1 MGAFVDRYGAVRW
14 TPHLGRRYPRD
25 GACEVCGRTP
35 AELAA
40 EYAEDRNKHLGVLMF
55 DHCHAHGWVRG
66 LLCLGCNN
74 DMVLFDKGLPA
85 ASSPRRTA
93 YARNCPDCC
102 YAATLL
108 AAIQHSQGK

>member
-35 AELAA
+35 VELAA

-66 LLCLGCNN
+66 MLCLGCNN
-74 DMVLFDKGLPA
+74 AMVLYDKG
-85 ASSPRRTA
+85 SRRW
-93 YARNCPDCC
+93 RPGWQER
-102 YAATLL
+102 YAAHAAACPGCL
-108 AAIQHSQGK
+108 AA